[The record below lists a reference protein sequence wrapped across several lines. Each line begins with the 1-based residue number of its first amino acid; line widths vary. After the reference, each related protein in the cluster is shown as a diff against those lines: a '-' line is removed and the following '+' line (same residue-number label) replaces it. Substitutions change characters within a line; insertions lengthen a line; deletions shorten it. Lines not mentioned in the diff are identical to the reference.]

1 MLWKL
6 FRVEVIEFS
15 INLIDALFLLELGLT
30 LNWLYTRALF
40 RDWSKVDRVVVE
52 ESAAG
57 LYIFLAICL
66 YIFIIE
72 NTLCKNT

>member
-57 LYIFLAICL
+57 LH
-66 YIFIIE
+66 
-72 NTLCKNT
+72 

>member
-57 LYIFLAICL
+57 LYYKVNLFYCIFV
-66 YIFIIE
+66 Y
-72 NTLCKNT
+72 NSV